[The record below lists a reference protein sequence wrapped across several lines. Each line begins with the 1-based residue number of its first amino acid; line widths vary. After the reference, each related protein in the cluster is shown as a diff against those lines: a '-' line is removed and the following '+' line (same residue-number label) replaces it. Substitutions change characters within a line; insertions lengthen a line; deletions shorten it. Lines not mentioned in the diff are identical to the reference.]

1 MTPTITIAGVW
12 GYSANMTGF
21 TLLFW
26 FSWPHP
32 LSPFDFQSAMR
43 ERNISAYD
51 SWRPQ
56 LVPLSSSPPWE
67 RENDL
72 PTTHDVQL
80 PVPLFSSPACE
91 WEKVI
96 CLRLLCPLSY
106 QSPWFPGRTEWVIL
120 IGYDSWRPPTRHYD
134 PEFRSSS
141 WGSKSSSRCSSTTS
155 HWARFRT
162 GILHTQLGVP
172 ISISIPSI
180 DRIICIPKRREQ
192 RTPYQSTPSGQRLDI
207 LSPSIPCRQSLETI
221 YHKIYGVQQGGVW
234 FELPKTIRKTHRGS
248 SNRTKAK
255 GIVPLLFFNSISRIF
270 PYL

>member
-1 MTPTITIAGVW
+1 MIHNDKMTPTITIAGVW

-106 QSPWFPGRTEWVIL
+106 QSPWFPGRTEWESNINWL
-120 IGYDSWRPPTRHYD
+120 RLMA
-134 PEFRSSS
+134 
-141 WGSKSSSRCSSTTS
+141 STYQTL
-155 HWARFRT
+155 WP
-162 GILHTQLGVP
+162 GIQIFELGV
-172 ISISIPSI
+172 
-180 DRIICIPKRREQ
+180 Q
-192 RTPYQSTPSGQRLDI
+192 
-207 LSPSIPCRQSLETI
+207 
-221 YHKIYGVQQGGVW
+221 
-234 FELPKTIRKTHRGS
+234 
-248 SNRTKAK
+248 
-255 GIVPLLFFNSISRIF
+255 IF
-270 PYL
+270 L